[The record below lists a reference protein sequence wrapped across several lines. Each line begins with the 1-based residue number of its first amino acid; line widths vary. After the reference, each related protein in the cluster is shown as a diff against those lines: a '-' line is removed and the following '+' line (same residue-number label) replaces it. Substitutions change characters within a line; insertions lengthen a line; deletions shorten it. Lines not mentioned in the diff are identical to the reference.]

1 MGGRG
6 ALVPSVRMSRAL
18 LGIGFIA
25 AGVLH
30 FVKPRMYEAIV
41 PDYLPAHR
49 ELVYASGVAEIAGG
63 AGVLHPATR
72 RAAGW
77 WLIATLVA
85 IFPANVE
92 MAVHAE
98 RFAPLRPAAL
108 WARLPL
114 QAVLIAWAWRTA
126 AR

>member
-1 MGGRG
+1 
-6 ALVPSVRMSRAL
+6 MSRAL
-18 LGIGFIA
+18 LGLSFIA
-25 AGVLH
+25 TGILH
-30 FVKPRMYEAIV
+30 FIKPRMYQAIV
-41 PDYLPAHR
+41 PRYLPAHR

-63 AGVLHPATR
+63 LGVLNHRTSR
-72 RAAGW
+72 VAGW
-77 WLIATLVA
+77 WLIATLIA

-98 RFAPLRPAAL
+98 RFKRLPPAAL

-114 QAVLIAWAWRTA
+114 QGVLIAWAWAAA